1 MKVDKERIICAG
13 FGGQGI
19 MILGKLIAYSGMK
32 NNLNVTWMPS
42 YGAEVRGGTAH
53 CTVVFSTGEI
63 ASPTVPA
70 CDTAIIMNGPS
81 LDKFIKQITPGGLLI
96 LNSSLADAPIKRKDI
111 KIVRVP
117 MTDIAH
123 SLGNVRVANMV
134 SLGVYM
140 KEKNLFPSEIVKK
153 GIRIAFSSNKDL
165 VTINLKALKKRL
177 DQ

>member
-1 MKVDKERIICAG
+1 MKVNEERIVCAG

-19 MILGKLIAYSGMK
+19 MILGKLIAYCGMK

-53 CTVVFSTGEI
+53 CTVVFSSGEI
-63 ASPTVPA
+63 ASPTVTA

-96 LNSSLADAPIKRKDI
+96 LNSSLVDVPIKRKDI

-123 SLGNVRVANMV
+123 SLGNVRVANMI
-134 SLGVYM
+134 SLGVYV
-140 KEKNLFPSEIVKK
+140 KEKNLFPSDIAKK
-153 GIRIAFSSNKDL
+153 GIKIAFSNNKNL
-165 VTINLKALKKRL
+165 ITINLKALKLGL